1 MRLSL
6 ANRWFN
12 HLIAEESIWMHA
24 CLRDL
29 HVPPSGD
36 VSFPWKHIYSSAFDG
51 SHSYNYRQQEKH
63 IGEMHLFSI
72 VIMLSFILGD
82 ANVVAWSLDWIRIGA
97 FLLDSPV
104 VLLTENLT
112 LPKMLPRPEDDPAK
126 TIQTTGTCLLA
137 GARTGI
143 WIAGNPV
150 GYR

>member
-1 MRLSL
+1 M
-6 ANRWFN
+6 AAT
-12 HLIAEESIWMHA
+12 LITI
-24 CLRDL
+24 
-29 HVPPSGD
+29 
-36 VSFPWKHIYSSAFDG
+36 G
-51 SHSYNYRQQEKH
+51 SRKSTLVRSTC
-63 IGEMHLFSI
+63 SI
-72 VIMLSFILGD
+72 VIFVLGD
-82 ANVVAWSLDWIRIGA
+82 ANAVAWPLDWIRIGA